1 MLKGTVLFLNRDD
14 LRKAAKE
21 NPTIEDK
28 MELLGAELKAYQD
41 ADIVVYGD
49 SEVVKNK
56 YGKVGIISR
65 KKL

>member
-14 LRKAAKE
+14 LRKVAKE
-21 NPTIEDK
+21 NSTIEDK